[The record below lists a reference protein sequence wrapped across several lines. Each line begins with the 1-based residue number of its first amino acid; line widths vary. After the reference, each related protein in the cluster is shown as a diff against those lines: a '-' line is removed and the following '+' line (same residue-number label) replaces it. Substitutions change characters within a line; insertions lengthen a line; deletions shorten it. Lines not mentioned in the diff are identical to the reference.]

1 MSSAKSHRS
10 NRYRDPMNLDPSR
23 ALAWRLE
30 QHALEPVAATT
41 VIDVAERVVALRGW
55 PADLA
60 DFSIRVR
67 QSKPE
72 VNGLDRALAAGNLI
86 RSYAFRGG
94 SYVFTHENAAALLAC
109 RTATRVWETK
119 RYQQQGQFTLDDW
132 QPLREAV
139 REVLSDGPATRERIG
154 AHLSGIPSLRHL
166 AVAATGAGSDSL
178 YKPLHWWGDICFG
191 PSEGAQATFRRL
203 DDDPRWPG
211 LPDIDVAGR
220 RAITLYLR
228 GYGPATF
235 ENLGYW
241 LTEGLSVPRRRF
253 GAWLADLGDAVTAV
267 DIGGVTAYV
276 LTEHLEAMS
285 EAEPSRTVR
294 LLPGFDPWLFGP
306 GTADGRLVAPERRA
320 LATKGANLVIRGGV
334 VSGTWRVQGDAL
346 TVTWFAEAGP
356 APVADLEGEV
366 RRLGGMYSKEL
377 QLTMAAD

>member
-1 MSSAKSHRS
+1 MR
-10 NRYRDPMNLDPSR
+10 LDPSR
-23 ALAWRLE
+23 ALTWRLE

-41 VIDVAERVVALRGW
+41 VVDVAERVVALRGW

-60 DFSIRVR
+60 DLTVRIR
-67 QSKPE
+67 QATPE
-72 VNGLDRALAAGNLI
+72 ANGLDRALSAGNLI

-94 SYVFTHENAAALLAC
+94 SYVFTHAVAAVLLAC
-109 RTATRVWETK
+109 RTATRVWETS
-119 RYQQQGQFTLDDW
+119 RFQQQGQFALDDW

-139 REVLSDGPATRERIG
+139 RDVLSEGPTTRERIG

-211 LPDIDVAGR
+211 LPDVDVAGR
-220 RAITLYLR
+220 RAIELYLR

-235 ENLGYW
+235 ENLVYW
-241 LTEGLSVPRRRF
+241 LIEGLSVPRRRL
-253 GAWLADLGDAVTAV
+253 GAWLADLGSAVTAV

-334 VSGTWRVQGDAL
+334 VAGTWRVHRDAL

-356 APVADLEGEV
+356 APVADLEHEAQ
-366 RRLGGMYSKEL
+366 RLGGMLAKAL
-377 QLTMAAD
+377 RLTVADG